1 MEMMLYFYIWFV
13 IVMLLLM
20 VCPKDRIRLMT
31 EFFSRILPKV
41 PITGIIK
48 LLKAKREKQKM

>member
-1 MEMMLYFYIWFV
+1 MLYFYIWFV

-48 LLKAKREKQKM
+48 LLKTKREKQKM